1 MGAEGIFLRVK
12 DEYHLVI
19 SVTLLQRAISV
30 VIETEAVAPMFSG

>member
-12 DEYHLVI
+12 DKCHLVV

-30 VIETEAVAPMFSG
+30 VIEKDAVVPLF